1 MSKANSSPGAES
13 SARNAPSQTAP
24 AQTKKAQTRPAE
36 RRRTAPR
43 TQYGERPTDE
53 EVAEIGIELGPRDGR
68 IVGTPARSVGFTLSS
83 LGHAV
88 AREFRNE
95 LQIVAME
102 PREFA
107 LLRAI
112 APDEGISQ
120 QALAERVGIQPS
132 RVVTMVD
139 ALEQSGLI
147 ERHANPDDRRARELY
162 MTDKGRIALKN
173 AFKLAS
179 ELERRLCARLSQS
192 EREQLL
198 EMLHGIERQLELAP
212 GIHAAG
218 VEMGRPNSGEIGSQ
232 APGPPPPGP
241 PEPAAQGNRSSHGL

>member
-1 MSKANSSPGAES
+1 MDVHFSKRRSNETHLDGIDDMSNKNSSPGAEPP
-13 SARNAPSQTAP
+13 ARTAP
-24 AQTKKAQTRPAE
+24 AKRRPATRVE
-36 RRRTAPR
+36 LAKLA
-43 TQYGERPTDE
+43 EHPTDE
-53 EVAEIGIELGPRDGR
+53 EVAEIGVELAPRHGR

-83 LGHAV
+83 LGYAV

-95 LQIVAME
+95 LKIVAME

-112 APDEGISQ
+112 APAEGISQ
-120 QALAERVGIQPS
+120 QALAERLHTQPS

-147 ERHANPDDRRARELY
+147 ERHPNPEDRRARELY
-162 MTDKGRIALKN
+162 MTEKGRTVLRN

-179 ELERRLCARLSQS
+179 ELERRLCGGLSQA

-198 EMLHGIERQLELAP
+198 DMLHRVERQLELVP

-218 VEMGRPNSGEIGSQ
+218 INPDRNDQ
-232 APGPPPPGP
+232 
-241 PEPAAQGNRSSHGL
+241 